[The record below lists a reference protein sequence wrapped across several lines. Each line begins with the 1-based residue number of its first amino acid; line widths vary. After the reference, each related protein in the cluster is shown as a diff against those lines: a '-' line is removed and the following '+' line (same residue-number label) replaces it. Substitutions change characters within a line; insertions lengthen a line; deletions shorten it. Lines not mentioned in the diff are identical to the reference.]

1 MGGVTCGVID
11 FDLLDSGI
19 GNRFDASSD
28 RTAMMVLC
36 CVVEAEGWGTVNWSP
51 RKYKRGEV

>member
-1 MGGVTCGVID
+1 MTCGVID

-19 GNRFDASSD
+19 GNGFDTSSD